1 MRFGLVGT
9 GFWARTVHAAALSDA
24 PDVELAGV
32 WGRDPAKAATLAA
45 DVGVTAYDDVA
56 TLYDAVDAVAFAVPP
71 DVQAGLA
78 ERAARAGRHLLL
90 EKPIATRPDDADRL
104 VGAVAGSGVSSV
116 VFFTGRFLPE
126 LRAWVDEV
134 RGERWQGAWAVWL
147 GSAFASDSPFRDS
160 PWRWDKGG
168 LWDVGPHALAM
179 LTATLGPVRRVTADR
194 GTRDVVHLV
203 LHHENA
209 ATSTVT
215 VTLSAPPPASGSTLT
230 LWGEPGRSTMPT
242 PGGEAVDAYRTAVAE
257 LVAGAQAGRA
267 DHPSGVRFGARVVH
281 LLADAE
287 RQLDRTP
294 VADGD
299 RDVWPDP

>member
-9 GFWARTVHAAALSDA
+9 GFWARTVHAVALSDA
-24 PDVELAGV
+24 PDVDLIGV
-32 WGRDPAKAATLAA
+32 WGRDSPKAAALA
-45 DVGVTAYDDVA
+45 DQVGATAYDDVA
-56 TLYDAVDAVAFAVPP
+56 AMFDAVDAVAFAVPP
-71 DVQAGLA
+71 DVQADLA
-78 ERAARAGRHLLL
+78 ERAARAGRHVLL
-90 EKPIATRPDDADRL
+90 EKPLATRPAAADRL
-104 VGAVAGSGVSSV
+104 VDAVAGSGVSSV

-126 LRAWVDEV
+126 LRAWIEQV
-134 RGERWQGAWAVWL
+134 RGERWYGAWAVWL

-168 LWDVGPHALAM
+168 LWDVGPHALSL

-215 VTLSAPPPASGSTLT
+215 ATLSAPMGASGSTLT
-230 LWGEPGRSTMPT
+230 LWGEPGRSTMPPPT
-242 PGGEAVDAYRTAVAE
+242 SDPIDAYRTALAE
-257 LVAGAQAGRA
+257 LIEGARTGRT
-267 DHPSGVRFGARVVH
+267 DHPSDVRYGARVVH

-287 RQLDRTP
+287 RQLDAHR
-294 VADGD
+294 
-299 RDVWPDP
+299 

>member
-9 GFWARTVHAAALSDA
+9 GFWARTVHA
-24 PDVELAGV
+24 
-32 WGRDPAKAATLAA
+32 
-45 DVGVTAYDDVA
+45 
-56 TLYDAVDAVAFAVPP
+56 VAFAVPP
-71 DVQAGLA
+71 DVQADVA

-90 EKPIATRPDDADRL
+90 EKPLATRPDDADRL

-126 LRAWVDEV
+126 LRAWIDEV
-134 RGERWQGAWAVWL
+134 RGERWHGAWAVWL

-160 PWRWDKGG
+160 PWRRDKGG
-168 LWDVGPHALAM
+168 LWDVGPHALSL
-179 LTATLGPVRRVTADR
+179 LTAALGPVRRITADR

-215 VTLSAPPPASGSTLT
+215 VTLSAPTAAACSALT

-242 PGGEAVDAYRTAVAE
+242 PTGEAVDAYRTALAE
-257 LVAGAQAGRA
+257 LVAAARADRA
-267 DHPSGVRFGARVVH
+267 DHPSDVRYGARVVH

-287 RQLDRTP
+287 RQLDYAP
-294 VADGD
+294 VTDGD
-299 RDVWPDP
+299 RAVWPDP